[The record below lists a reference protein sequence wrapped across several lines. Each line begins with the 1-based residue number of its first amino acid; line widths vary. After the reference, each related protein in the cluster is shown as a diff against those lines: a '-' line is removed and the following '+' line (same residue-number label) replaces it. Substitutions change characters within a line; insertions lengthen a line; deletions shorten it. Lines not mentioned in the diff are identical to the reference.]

1 MLTMKALGIMALWS
15 IAMVAIINFI
25 GFPAHH
31 TEPLWALGGAIML
44 IITLVGN
51 VWIFI
56 GVAKEEPWEWMKK
69 SDEE

>member
-1 MLTMKALGIMALWS
+1 MLTMKALGLMAIWS
-15 IAMVAIINFI
+15 IVMVIIINFV

-31 TEPLWALGGAIML
+31 TEPLWALGGAVML

-56 GVAKEEPWEWMKK
+56 GVSKEEPWDWIKK
-69 SDEE
+69 SGGE

>member
-1 MLTMKALGIMALWS
+1 MLTMKAVGIMVLWS

-25 GFPAHH
+25 GFPQHH
-31 TEPLWALGGAIML
+31 EEPLWAIGGAIML

-56 GVAKEEPWEWMKK
+56 GVAKEEPFEWTNK
-69 SDEE
+69 SGNE